1 MKTRR
6 EQLAELQAK
15 AKEYEVRI
23 KAGEELT
30 SEELTSIQALIDSI
44 DKLDT
49 EIKTADAA
57 VEGLA
62 RFAQATDS
70 QPAADEG
77 GEDTAAAEAKTIGS
91 QFLKSMR
98 ASGRTVLSKSGPG
111 LVVDFKAATDT
122 QAVGNDYGPWVTDI
136 DKQPVLPWRRQL
148 TIASLMSSRV
158 IQGNSLEY
166 FLMGTMEGAPATVGE
181 GGKKPQ
187 VHYSTPTPVTE
198 PLREIAAWMAITDD
212 MQEDLYFVAQ
222 LIDDDLTHQLMLVEE
237 NQLLTG
243 DGTGT
248 NIKGLLNRD
257 GVQAVAATAANFADK
272 LAEAKSAVE
281 KATLGGARA
290 DGIVMH
296 PDDYLALL
304 LTKDGNKQYYG
315 GGFFQN
321 AYGNGS
327 FQGNPAVWLLPT
339 VTTPAIPKGTALV
352 GAFKTAKVLRK
363 GGIQRDKGWID
374 QQFIHDQS
382 TLRLKERVGLMVDR
396 PEAFVKVTVTA

>member
-15 AKEYEVRI
+15 AKEYEARI

-30 SEELTSIQALIDSI
+30 SEELTSVKTLIDSI

-57 VEGLA
+57 VESLS

-70 QPAADEG
+70 QPAAENEEG
-77 GEDTAAAEAKTIGS
+77 KTEAKTVGG
-91 QFLKSMR
+91 QFLKNMR

-122 QAVGNDYGPWVTDI
+122 QAVGNDYGPWVTDV

-158 IQGNSLEY
+158 VQGNSLEY

-198 PLREIAAWMAITDD
+198 SLREIAAWMAITDD

-237 NQLLTG
+237 NQLLMG
-243 DGTGT
+243 DGAGT

-304 LTKDGNKQYYG
+304 LTKDGNQQYYG

-396 PEAFVKVTVTA
+396 PEAFVKVTITA